1 MYNGVSMTW
10 EPRSSPQ
17 PSLESCR
24 RKDRSPRKDERER
37 TKIAAFRTRN
47 QHALTADPERV
58 WKVPEPLDIHEVRV
72 DDDTFVV
79 LRRHGNPD
87 GPRLVLS
94 HGNGLAIDLYYP
106 FWSLLA
112 EDFDLI
118 VYDLRNHGWNTVS
131 SLEDHNVPSLVR
143 DHDRIL
149 QAIDRRFGDKPKAGV
164 FHSVSALTTL
174 LSPAKGSGL
183 SALVLFDPPLCRP
196 GVSYEEFDAA
206 AIRTAAMTRRRTE
219 LFQSIEQFT
228 DLLSFVPTFYH
239 SVPGVFDLAA
249 RATLRKRAQGGG
261 YELRCPREYEAQIV
275 DYASA
280 FAVLVDFDEFRC
292 PIKVIGADPT
302 LPYSYLPTFDLS
314 HVLTV
319 DYDFLP
325 ETTHFLQLEQPEA
338 CAESVREFLDLVG
351 QG

>member
-1 MYNGVSMTW
+1 MTAESPTVW
-10 EPRSSPQ
+10 ELPDP
-17 PSLESCR
+17 LAIAEV
-24 RKDRSPRKDERER
+24 DVDEN
-37 TKIAAFRTRN
+37 T
-47 QHALTADPERV
+47 V
-58 WKVPEPLDIHEVRV
+58 
-72 DDDTFVV
+72 VV
-79 LRRHGNPD
+79 LRRHGNPS

-112 EDFDLI
+112 DEFDLV
-118 VYDLRNHGWNTVS
+118 VYDLRNHGWNAIGP
-131 SLEDHNVPSLVR
+131 LDDHNVPTLVR

-149 QAIDRRFGDKPKAGV
+149 EAIDGNFGARPKAGI

-174 LSPAKGSGL
+174 LSPAKGSGF

-196 GVSYEEFDAA
+196 GASYEEFDAA
-206 AIRTAAMTRRRTE
+206 AMHTATMTRRRTR
-219 LFQSIEQFT
+219 LFQSIDQFAE
-228 DLLSFVPTFYH
+228 LLSFVPTFYR
-239 SVPGVFDLAA
+239 SVPGTFDLAA
-249 RATLRKRAQGGG
+249 RTTLRERVQGDG

-275 DYASA
+275 DYAST
-280 FAVLVDFDEFRC
+280 FAVLVDFDAFRC

-302 LPYSYLPTFDLS
+302 LPYSYLPTFDLT

-351 QG
+351 RG